1 MTLTDII
8 NKYPFCKQA
17 SSARY
22 DKACREWARREK
34 LRTGDKNGDFKIT
47 EKPRAEYPRPQ
58 MERSNFDILNG
69 SWDYAVISAS
79 EYVRKGG
86 RVDKTDG
93 KILVPFSPECDASG
107 VGRILDRNEVLI
119 YRTSFNFAGRG
130 KILLHF
136 EAVDEKCEVFVNGV
150 SQGVH
155 EGGYL
160 PFYFDVTSACREGA
174 NALEVHVVDFSDS
187 CPAPKGKQTLSRGG
201 IWYTPQSG
209 IWGTVWTETVPENY
223 IENVVCLPDPGG
235 AQVNINITACGDIGE
250 VTIKIYDEGREII
263 SAKGAAGD
271 NVIKLGA
278 IKEWSPSSPFLYNV
292 LIKSESDSVRTY
304 FAMRKIELVTDM
316 RGYKRVKLNGEYI
329 FQSGVL
335 DQGYYPESMLTPPS
349 DRAMINDIQ
358 TMKDCGFNMIRKHI
372 KIEPARWY
380 YHCDRLGMLVWQDMV
395 SGGDKYNFAV
405 IGALPF
411 AGVMLDDTRHYKAF
425 ARADEK
431 ERENYKKFVGDTVK
445 YLRCFPSIVLW
456 CIFNEGWG
464 QFDSVAMTDYVR
476 SIDDTRLI
484 DSVSG
489 WHDQGAQYYDFK
501 SYHIYFRKFRMPK
514 KEKRCVILSEFGGY
528 SMPVKGHMQMP
539 HKIFGYKI
547 FRDEKTLRES
557 IDKLYTR
564 EVVPAIGQG
573 LCASVYT
580 QLSDVEEEIN
590 GILTYDRKV
599 NKAGRELLNNINDRL
614 YFEHE
619 AYTTHADRQAEEELA
634 AKEEEKDPFEE

>member
-1 MTLTDII
+1 MTLTEII
-8 NKYPFCKQA
+8 GKYPFCKQA
-17 SSARY
+17 SSSRY
-22 DKACREWARREK
+22 DKACRQWARRVK
-34 LRTGDKNGDFKIT
+34 LSTGDENGDFKIT

-58 MERSNFDILNG
+58 MERSNFDVLNG
-69 SWDYAVISAS
+69 SWDYTVISAS

-86 RVDKTDG
+86 RTDKTTG

-119 YRTSFNFAGRG
+119 YKTTFKYGGRDR
-130 KILLHF
+130 ILLHF
-136 EAVDEKCEVFVNGV
+136 DAVDEKCEVIVNGV
-150 SQGVH
+150 SFGVH

-160 PFYFDVTSACREGA
+160 PFYYDVTGACKHGD

-187 CPAPKGKQTLSRGG
+187 VPVPKGKQTLSRGG

-223 IENVVCLPDPGG
+223 IENAVCFADPDD
-235 AQVNINITACGDIGE
+235 AAVNVNVTACGDIGGL
-250 VTIKIYDEGREII
+250 TIKIYDEGKEI
-263 SAKGAAGD
+263 ACVQGAAGD

-278 IKEWSPSSPFLYNV
+278 VKMWSPDSPFLYKV

-335 DQGYYPESMLTPPS
+335 DQGYYPEGMLTPPS
-349 DRAMINDIQ
+349 DRAMINDIRA
-358 TMKDCGFNMIRKHI
+358 MKDCGFNMIRKHI

-411 AGVMLDDTRHYKAF
+411 VGIMLDDTKRYKAF
-425 ARADEK
+425 ARADK
-431 ERENYKKFVGDTVK
+431 QERENYKKFVGDTVK

-476 SIDDTRLI
+476 GIDDTRLI

-489 WHDQGAQYYDFK
+489 WHDQGRQYYDFK

-514 KEKRCVILSEFGGY
+514 DEKRCVVLSEFGGY
-528 SMPVKGHMQMP
+528 SMPVKEHMQMP

-547 FRDEKTLRES
+547 FRDQDELREN

-564 EVVPAIGQG
+564 EVVPAIQQG

-614 YFEHE
+614 YFEHA
-619 AYTTHADRQAEEELA
+619 AYTTDYDRRIEEDI
-634 AKEEEKDPFEE
+634 AKKEDGKDPFGE

>member
-1 MTLTDII
+1 MTLTEII
-8 NKYPFCKQA
+8 GKYPFCKQA
-17 SSARY
+17 SSSRY
-22 DKACREWARREK
+22 DKACRQWARRVK
-34 LRTGDKNGDFKIT
+34 LSTGDENGDFKIT

-58 MERSNFDILNG
+58 MERSNFDVLNG
-69 SWDYAVISAS
+69 SWDYTVISAS

-86 RVDKTDG
+86 RTDKTTG

-119 YRTSFNFAGRG
+119 YKTTFKYGGRDR
-130 KILLHF
+130 ILLHF
-136 EAVDEKCEVFVNGV
+136 DAVDEKCEVIVNGV
-150 SQGVH
+150 SFGVH

-160 PFYFDVTSACREGA
+160 PFYYDVTGACKHGD

-187 CPAPKGKQTLSRGG
+187 VPVPKGKQTLSRGG

-223 IENVVCLPDPGG
+223 IENAVCFADPD
-235 AQVNINITACGDIGE
+235 AAAVNVNVTAYGDIGE
-250 VTIKIYDEGREII
+250 LTIKIYDEGKEI
-263 SAKGAAGD
+263 ACVQGAAGD

-278 IKEWSPSSPFLYNV
+278 VKMWSPDSPFLYKV

-335 DQGYYPESMLTPPS
+335 DQGYYPEGMLTPPS
-349 DRAMINDIQ
+349 DRAMINDIRA
-358 TMKDCGFNMIRKHI
+358 MKDCGFNMIRKHI

-411 AGVMLDDTRHYKAF
+411 VGIMLDDTKRYKAF
-425 ARADEK
+425 ARADK
-431 ERENYKKFVGDTVK
+431 QERENYKKFVGDTVK
-445 YLRCFPSIVLW
+445 YLRGFPSIVLW

-476 SIDDTRLI
+476 GIDDTRLI

-489 WHDQGAQYYDFK
+489 WHDQGRQYYDFK

-514 KEKRCVILSEFGGY
+514 DEKRCVVLSEFGGY
-528 SMPVKGHMQMP
+528 SMPVKEHMQMP

-547 FRDEKTLRES
+547 FRDQDELREN

-564 EVVPAIGQG
+564 EVVPAIQQG

-599 NKAGRELLNNINDRL
+599 NKAGRELLNNIKDRL
-614 YFEHE
+614 YFEHA
-619 AYTTHADRQAEEELA
+619 AYTTD
-634 AKEEEKDPFEE
+634 

>member
-1 MTLTDII
+1 M
-8 NKYPFCKQA
+8 
-17 SSARY
+17 
-22 DKACREWARREK
+22 
-34 LRTGDKNGDFKIT
+34 
-47 EKPRAEYPRPQ
+47 
-58 MERSNFDILNG
+58 
-69 SWDYAVISAS
+69 
-79 EYVRKGG
+79 
-86 RVDKTDG
+86 
-93 KILVPFSPECDASG
+93 
-107 VGRILDRNEVLI
+107 
-119 YRTSFNFAGRG
+119 
-130 KILLHF
+130 
-136 EAVDEKCEVFVNGV
+136 
-150 SQGVH
+150 
-155 EGGYL
+155 
-160 PFYFDVTSACREGA
+160 
-174 NALEVHVVDFSDS
+174 
-187 CPAPKGKQTLSRGG
+187 
-201 IWYTPQSG
+201 
-209 IWGTVWTETVPENY
+209 
-223 IENVVCLPDPGG
+223 CLPDPDG

-271 NVIKLGA
+271 NVVKLGA
-278 IKEWSPSSPFLYNV
+278 IKEWSPSSPFLYKV

-316 RGYKRVKLNGEYI
+316 RGYRRVKLNGEYI

-489 WHDQGAQYYDFK
+489 WHDQGAQHFDFK

-547 FRDEKTLRES
+547 FRDEKTLREN

>member
-271 NVIKLGA
+271 NVVKLGA
-278 IKEWSPSSPFLYNV
+278 IKEWSPSSPFLYKV

-395 SGGDKYNFAV
+395 SGGDKYNGEGELQKIRGRHGKISALFPFYRAV
-405 IGALPF
+405 VHIQRRLGT
-411 AGVMLDDTRHYKAF
+411 VRQRRHDRLRPQYRRHPSYRQRERL
-425 ARADEK
+425 ARPGRATF
-431 ERENYKKFVGDTVK
+431 RFQIVP
-445 YLRCFPSIVLW
+445 YLFPQIP
-456 CIFNEGWG
+456 
-464 QFDSVAMTDYVR
+464 
-476 SIDDTRLI
+476 
-484 DSVSG
+484 
-489 WHDQGAQYYDFK
+489 HAQ
-501 SYHIYFRKFRMPK
+501 
-514 KEKRCVILSEFGGY
+514 
-528 SMPVKGHMQMP
+528 KG
-539 HKIFGYKI
+539 
-547 FRDEKTLRES
+547 KTLCNSFR
-557 IDKLYTR
+557 IRRLFHARK
-564 EVVPAIGQG
+564 G
-573 LCASVYT
+573 
-580 QLSDVEEEIN
+580 
-590 GILTYDRKV
+590 TYA
-599 NKAGRELLNNINDRL
+599 N
-614 YFEHE
+614 
-619 AYTTHADRQAEEELA
+619 A
-634 AKEEEKDPFEE
+634 A